1 MPKKTVK
8 NLSDLADDD
17 DSSADDSSSDDSST
31 GRGSSGPGSTG
42 GDPSETKRLPVLPLR
57 DLVIFPHMIMPVFI
71 GREKSI
77 AALDKTVSDKT
88 NIILISQKEAKI
100 NNPSKNQIYRT
111 GVLASVVQHM
121 RMPDGTVKT
130 IMEGRARVRVKNYID
145 TGKLF
150 MADAEILKEREPSG
164 TESEA
169 LIRMVSSYI
178 EHYVKL
184 NKQIPPEA
192 LARSA
197 AVDSCGELAD
207 VAASQLNLR
216 FEDKQKILEIID
228 PMDRL
233 KEILRLITKE
243 IQVLKV
249 ERKIRTRVKEQM
261 ERTQKEYYLNEQLQA
276 IQREL
281 GDKDDFHKELR
292 DMKDRS
298 LKKKWPEAVK
308 EKFNK
313 ELSKVRMM
321 SPLSAEAS
329 VSRNYL
335 EWLLD
340 LPWGDFTKEKSDI
353 KRAEAILNEDHWGLK
368 KVKERILER
377 LAVRRL
383 NAKSKGPVLC
393 FVGPPGV
400 GKTSL
405 AKSIARALN
414 RPYCRLSLG
423 GVQDE
428 AEMRGHRRTYVGSMP
443 GRVIQALKK
452 VKKGNP
458 VMLLDEVDKMGG
470 SAFRGDPAAALLE
483 ILDPEQN
490 FAFQDHY
497 LEADYDLSPV
507 FFICTA
513 NSLHNAAGP
522 LRDRMEVIS
531 IEGYIE
537 DEKMNIAQK
546 YLIPKQMKESG
557 LDRKDFDIQISAP
570 ALKEIISYHTKEAGV
585 RQLERAL
592 GKIFRKLA
600 KKALSEGFA
609 DAVSAEKAPAKDA
622 SDASASAG
630 NSAEAA
636 EGASAN
642 GVSVSSANGAS
653 ATKPVVKKT
662 AVSRREKAAKEKAA
676 KKTARRFSASVNN
689 RKDVEKWLGPR
700 FYRFNQLEEES
711 LTGVANG
718 LAWTETGGDT
728 LIVETSVVPG
738 TGKVLITGQLGDV
751 MKESCSAALSYVRS
765 RGMLLGVKRG
775 FFKENDFHIH
785 VPEGAVPKDGPSAG
799 VAVAAALVS
808 SVLRHPV
815 RSDLAMTGEITLR
828 GRILPIGGLK
838 EKTLAAH
845 RAKLKTV
852 LFPKDNEKDLRDI
865 PSKVCKEIE
874 MISVRHID
882 EVLEKA
888 LERKAGAKIFKK
900 EGARPSVP
908 LKEAVKKG
916 AAIKSKKKSGEGREP
931 IRPS

>member
-8 NLSDLADDD
+8 DLAELADDED
-17 DSSADDSSSDDSST
+17 ENPSDE
-31 GRGSSGPGSTG
+31 GPAGDGPATG
-42 GDPSETKRLPVLPLR
+42 GALEANRFPVLPLR

-88 NIILISQKEAKI
+88 NIVLVSQKEAKI
-100 NNPSKNQIYRT
+100 NNPSKTQIYRI

-145 TGKLF
+145 TGKF
-150 MADAEILKEREPSG
+150 FAADVEILKEREPSG
-164 TESEA
+164 AESEA
-169 LIRMVSSYI
+169 LVRMVSSYI

-233 KEILRLITKE
+233 KEVLRLITKE

-292 DMKDRS
+292 DMKERA
-298 LKKKWPEAVK
+298 LKKKWPATVK
-308 EKFNK
+308 EKFDK
-313 ELSKVRMM
+313 ELSKLRMM

-423 GVQDE
+423 GIQDE
-428 AEMRGHRRTYVGSMP
+428 AEMRGHRRTYVGALP

-497 LEADYDLSPV
+497 LEAEYDLSPV

-513 NSLHNAAGP
+513 NSLHKAAGP
-522 LRDRMEVIS
+522 LRDRMEVIP

-537 DEKMNIAQK
+537 DEKMNIAEK

-585 RQLERAL
+585 RQLERSL

-600 KKALSEGFA
+600 KQALSEGVLGGDSSEEEQKA
-609 DAVSAEKAPAKDA
+609 PDALPETVSA
-622 SDASASAG
+622 
-630 NSAEAA
+630 
-636 EGASAN
+636 
-642 GVSVSSANGAS
+642 ANGAAVTS
-653 ATKPVVKKT
+653 KTDAGKTNAAGKNGAVETDAATAGKT
-662 AVSRREKAAKEKAA
+662 AVSRKEKDAKKKRRAA
-676 KKTARRFSASVNN
+676 KKPLFSVAVKT
-689 RKDVEKWLGPR
+689 REDVEKRLGPR
-700 FYRFNQLEEES
+700 FYRFNQLEDES

-765 RGMLLGVKRG
+765 RGMLLEVKRG

-799 VAVAAALVS
+799 VAVATALVS

-838 EKTLAAH
+838 EKALAAH

-865 PSKVCKEIE
+865 PKKVCREIE
-874 MISVRHID
+874 MIPVRHID

-888 LERKAGAKIFKK
+888 LERKAGAKKIFGKD
-900 EGARPSVP
+900 ARPPAS
-908 LKEAVKKG
+908 LKEAVKRGVAVKN
-916 AAIKSKKKSGEGREP
+916 KRKSGEGEP